1 MGINLRIQQHSKA
14 ATLLRVLLFWG
25 IFLLVVFTCGAL
37 FMQHL
42 PVQWKQWLN
51 AAAGMLAA
59 TAATWCLL
67 NIEKKGFSDIGLV
80 WQSKTLT
87 RFFTGILTGTG
98 LFALLMLSLPAF
110 TELRLT
116 IAATPFPIGAVI
128 GYLVIIPLALME
140 EMAFRSYPFVR
151 LNKAFGWRFGQVV
164 VALAFA
170 LYHIVIGWDP
180 MVALL
185 GPGIWAFVF
194 GAGAQFS
201 GGIALP
207 TGIHVALN
215 TCQPLLGMGGAD
227 KASVFTLSYKEGTPA
242 AVMAYTDTVGIAIHL
257 ILLVLTLAFIYYYE
271 RGLRKK
277 ERTS

>member
-1 MGINLRIQQHSKA
+1 MQQQAKA
-14 ATLLRVLLFWG
+14 ATLLLVLLFWG

-67 NIEKKGFSDIGLV
+67 KIEKKGFSDIGLI
-80 WQSKTLT
+80 WQTKTLK
-87 RFFTGILTGTG
+87 RFFTGILIGTG
-98 LFALLMLSLPAF
+98 LFALLILSLLAF

-116 IAATPFPIGAVI
+116 TAATPFPIVAVI

-140 EMAFRSYPFVR
+140 EMAFRAYPLVR
-151 LNKAFGWRFGQVV
+151 LNTAFGWRIGQLL

-170 LYHIVIGWDP
+170 LYHIIIGWDP
-180 MVALL
+180 MVAIL

-201 GGIALP
+201 KGIALP

-215 TCQPLLGMGGAD
+215 VCQPLLGMGGAD
-227 KASVFTLSYKEGTPA
+227 KASVFTLGVEEGVSA
-242 AVMAYTDTVGIAIHL
+242 AVTTHANNVGIAIHL
-257 ILLVLTLAFIYYYE
+257 ILLVLTLAFMYYYQ
-271 RGLRKK
+271 RILHKK
-277 ERTS
+277 RPAA